1 MRASVDQ
8 PRLTARQGS
17 TKDMDTESGDID
29 DARKELVAQFGEE
42 LTATIE
48 RLIDAKLVQRPLFR
62 RPYRSEGTGV

>member
-1 MRASVDQ
+1 
-8 PRLTARQGS
+8 
-17 TKDMDTESGDID
+17 MDTESGDID